1 MGTPDLC
8 DNDLGIIED
17 LPDVMGSTAASLF
30 VEASGAGRAKETA
43 LLTQE
48 TVDEAVGRT
57 VVYQPPGTW
66 QPTPTRAVA

>member
-8 DNDLGIIED
+8 DNDLGIVED

-30 VEASGAGRAKETA
+30 VEAYGGRANETV

-57 VVYQPPGTW
+57 VDYRPPGT
-66 QPTPTRAVA
+66 